1 MTCGILVPQ
10 TGIEPRSLGVRAQS
24 PNCWTTREFSK
35 ATSLQLNLKKE
46 VGGGGGRQKLRHE
59 QKILNLQVIKLNEVK
74 IFLFSNSK
82 AEKEILLNYL
92 SRTSLGSTV
101 IQN

>member
-1 MTCGILVPQ
+1 M
-10 TGIEPRSLGVRAQS
+10 
-24 PNCWTTREFSK
+24 
-35 ATSLQLNLKKE
+35 
-46 VGGGGGRQKLRHE
+46 RHE